1 MQGLYFTGIAAS
13 SGIAIGKAQ
22 VSRPRLDDVIVRKGV
37 DVKEERE
44 RFQRSVHAAL
54 QDLIQITDEA
64 KNKLGASEAQIFEA
78 HQLML
83 QDPAF
88 VESVLQAI
96 QSEKVNAEAA
106 LQKVTKSLVEVFEA
120 MDNDYIGGRA
130 ADIEDISHR
139 VMTHLWEKGA
149 DRASQDVDGPVIVF
163 AHDLAPSD
171 TVQMD
176 AEHVLAF
183 VTEVGGKTSHTAIIS
198 RTIGIPAVVGL
209 KGILEHVREGM
220 TVIVDG
226 VDGKVILQ
234 PTDEEVIVYR
244 EKKELWAARQNEW
257 RNLIDKP
264 SMTEDGVKVSLGAN
278 ISTPDDMES
287 VLANG
292 AEGVGLFRTE
302 FLFMN
307 RREAPSEEEQ
317 FAAYQKVAALLQGK
331 PVIIRTLDI
340 GGDKQV
346 PYLGLPAEA
355 NPFLGYRAIRI
366 GLDRS
371 DLLVT
376 QLRAIVRASHYGN
389 VKIMYPMIATLE
401 EIKQANQ
408 ILERVKEQLQKENV
422 PFDSS
427 LEVGIMVEIPSA
439 ALSARVLAKEVD
451 FFSIGSNDLI
461 QYTMACDRMNEKIA
475 YLYQPYHPA
484 VLRLIKG
491 VIDAAHAEGKWVG
504 LCGEMAG
511 DPVAVPLLIG
521 MGLDEFSMSPA
532 SILSIR
538 AMLRRLSSVAMKR
551 LVEEALELADQAQVK
566 RLVESRV
573 SK

>member
-22 VSRPRLDDVIVRKGV
+22 VNRPRLDDVIVRKGV

-44 RFQRSVHAAL
+44 RFQRAVQAAL

-139 VMTHLWEKGA
+139 VMTHLLEKGA
-149 DRASQDVDGPVIVF
+149 DRASQDVDGPAIVF
-163 AHDLAPSD
+163 AQDLAPSD

-234 PTDEEVIVYR
+234 PTDEELLIYR
-244 EKKELWAARQNEW
+244 EKKELWVARQNEW
-257 RNLIDKP
+257 RDLIDKP

-278 ISTPDDMES
+278 ISTPDDMEN

-366 GLDRS
+366 GLDHT
-371 DLLVT
+371 DLLAT
-376 QLRAIVRASHYGN
+376 QLRAIVRASHFGN

-566 RLVESRV
+566 RLVESQV